1 MYISEVNMSK
11 LLNYTKGFIAGGILG
26 GAIALLTAPKKG
38 SELRSDIKQKFGHS
52 LKAAS
57 DISKKY
63 VHQAKQFEN
72 DLVKKAENIYS
83 LVKDY
88 AEGKYNGNIE
98 KFEDELKKL
107 KKAFYAAADTYRHYG
122 AQRPK
127 TESIVEEIFS
137 EYENEELPKTEGM
150 HKRSEV
156 KVK

>member
-1 MYISEVNMSK
+1 MSK
-11 LLNYTKGFIAGGILG
+11 IVNYAKGFIAGGLLG
-26 GAIALLTAPKKG
+26 SAIALLTAPKKG

-72 DLVKKAENIYS
+72 DLVIRSENIYS

-88 AEGKYNGNIE
+88 TEGKYNGNKD
-98 KFEDELKKL
+98 KFDEEFRKL
-107 KKAFYAAADTYRHYG
+107 SKAFYAAIDTYKHYG
-122 AQRPK
+122 EQRPK

-137 EYENEELPKTEGM
+137 EYENESLPKTEGM
-150 HKRSEV
+150 HKRADV
-156 KVK
+156 KIK